1 MNIGEASKASGVSAK
16 MIRYYE
22 GIKLIPPSARTASGY
37 RSYSQTDIHRLH
49 FIRKARDLG
58 FSVAEIGDLLAL
70 WSDRT
75 RKSRDVKR
83 VAQAHISDLEER
95 IKEMTQMVE
104 TLRDLVDCCVGDERP
119 DCPILSD
126 LEKPKMLPGRRA
138 ARTVSVKSRNTLK
151 R

>member
-83 VAQAHISDLEER
+83 VAQTHISDLEER
-95 IKEMTQMVE
+95 INEMTQMVD
-104 TLRDLVDCCVGDERP
+104 TLRDLVDCCAGDERP

-126 LEKPKMLPGRRA
+126 LEKPQMLPGRRA
-138 ARTVSVKSRNTLK
+138 ARTVSVNTLK